1 MFLQLAE
8 GTNNGNYGALAENS
22 VMDNYIYIP
31 GGFLPEFPNEAYV
44 RADYF
49 ANNYDP
55 ATATAIVD
63 QLATMQTKG
72 LSVIG
77 VGAVATA
84 GVSLAKKLIENRA
97 QKVASGQAKPIFKPG
112 GLFDRA
118 KQKLQGLKTA
128 PEPQTKN
135 LPTEPVGASVTLP
148 SGQFN
153 VGFDPSNP
161 TGTTP
166 SFFQKYKTPL
176 LIGGGALVI
185 IGGAYLLTRKKRR

>member
-8 GTNNGNYGALAENS
+8 GENNGNYGALAENS

-55 ATATAIVD
+55 ATASAIVD
-63 QLATMQTKG
+63 QLASMQTKG
-72 LSVIG
+72 LSVVG

-84 GVSLAKKLIENRA
+84 GVNLAKKLIQNRA
-97 QKVASGQAKPIFKPG
+97 QKVASGQAKPLFKPG

-128 PEPQTKN
+128 PEVQTKN
-135 LPTEPVGASVTLP
+135 FPNIDVNA
-148 SGQFN
+148 N
-153 VGFDPSNP
+153 VGGQEFGVTYSKPEDQPAP
-161 TGTTP
+161 T

-176 LIGGGALVI
+176 LIGGGALI
-185 IGGAYLLTRKKRR
+185 LIGGAYMLTRKKRR